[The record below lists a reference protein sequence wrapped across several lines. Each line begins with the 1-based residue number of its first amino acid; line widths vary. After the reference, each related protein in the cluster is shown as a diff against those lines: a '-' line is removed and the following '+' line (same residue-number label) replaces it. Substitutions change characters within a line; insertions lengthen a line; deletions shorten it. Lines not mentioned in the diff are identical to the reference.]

1 MNSVLRGAL
10 VAGLGVLCLSAA
22 LACGD
27 DETAT
32 PAPTQVATATPTSSE
47 PTASPTTNATV
58 PTSGNV
64 VTIAVFAFEPATITV
79 PVGST
84 VTWMN
89 TDASPH
95 RMAGTTAGSFST
107 ETIAQGESAEVTFD
121 EAGEFPYI
129 CEIHPSM
136 AGTVIVE

>member
-1 MNSVLRGAL
+1 MNSALRGAL
-10 VAGLGVLCLSAA
+10 AAGVGILCLSAS

-32 PAPTQVATATPTSSE
+32 PAATQAPTTATSSE
-47 PTASPTTNATV
+47 PTGSPTTSATV
-58 PTSGNV
+58 PATGNV
-64 VTIAVFAFEPATITV
+64 VTIAGFAFEPATITV

-107 ETIAQGESAEVTFD
+107 ETIAQGESAEVTFN